1 MDNASYH
8 SRLVPGSVGPKT
20 SWLKADIIT
29 HMMDNDI
36 VPSELLPGYL
46 SADEVQ
52 KQIDAMRLQ
61 GSGVSYIAPVW
72 HPPLAVP
79 AREAYE
85 RLTKPV
91 LLAACPKLP
100 KEYVVDEMCKQAGV
114 ECVRLPPYYCEF
126 NPIELVWAH
135 AKDRVKSQNTEFQL
149 DAAMQI
155 MRAACKEV
163 GPEHW
168 MKLEEHAKKVEKT
181 IIEQDS
187 VLLQCIGKTL
197 DPIVITFDD
206 DDEDDDE
213 ESVLDLDGDDFSDL
227 GEVCEDEE
235 GV

>member
-168 MKLEEHAKKVEKT
+168 MKLEEHAKRT
-181 IIEQDS
+181 AS
-187 VLLQCIGKTL
+187 SCSASARHSTL
-197 DPIVITFDD
+197 SSSRLMTMTRTTMKRACWISTETTSQISARCARMKRV
-206 DDEDDDE
+206 
-213 ESVLDLDGDDFSDL
+213 FS
-227 GEVCEDEE
+227 
-235 GV
+235 